1 MDPGTGFAKLPL
13 ISFTTDSPLS
23 MCVSCHILS

>member
-23 MCVSCHILS
+23 ICVSGQFLS